1 MLLPSKDRLL
11 NGLSEAKGFS
21 LLSLALSCER
31 KVTAYLFYCSSL
43 FPLFSSEQI
52 NLSALPAFG
61 ENTANVWESIFYFL
75 ANFLKAC
82 GAVWW
87 IDCLFILKSPGD
99 DMVGYRKRIKLL
111 CPIKNEYF
119 KCCLLLRST
128 SPKSAWGSG
137 DLFIRFIAS
146 HSRGLW
152 TLTFNCHNF
161 LFTMQL
167 IFPTPT

>member
-1 MLLPSKDRLL
+1 MMISLLCKKINTIKNNPRVGKLEQLSVAMLLPSKDRLL

-52 NLSALPAFG
+52 NLSALPAIG

-87 IDCLFILKSPGD
+87 I
-99 DMVGYRKRIKLL
+99 Y
-111 CPIKNEYF
+111 
-119 KCCLLLRST
+119 CLLTRKALEMLWWAT
-128 SPKSAWGSG
+128 EN
-137 DLFIRFIAS
+137 
-146 HSRGLW
+146 GL
-152 TLTFNCHNF
+152 NYCA
-161 LFTMQL
+161 QL
-167 IFPTPT
+167 KMNILNAVSC